1 MFTMTPS
8 HGEWDGDCGIRAPYA
23 MGPWLPWWC
32 QKFLNQWIWGSTCQS
47 DRDGLVG
54 IGSDWY
60 ICSPGLVTS
69 HPDAAESPCSCTSEK
84 NWGVWNY
91 SFMLFPLKG
100 YTCFCFSTYTFFFND
115 WFMGT
120 AYINF
125 HNFCCIQP
133 LKQPF
138 FPPLFIHSLALRG
151 LLKLRDFMGASGGAT
166 SALLALADPQES
178 SRSWSTTAG
187 ELSKWW
193 FLVILNDFKTF

>member
-84 NWGVWNY
+84 N
-91 SFMLFPLKG
+91 
-100 YTCFCFSTYTFFFND
+100 
-115 WFMGT
+115 
-120 AYINF
+120 
-125 HNFCCIQP
+125 
-133 LKQPF
+133 
-138 FPPLFIHSLALRG
+138 
-151 LLKLRDFMGASGGAT
+151 
-166 SALLALADPQES
+166 
-178 SRSWSTTAG
+178 
-187 ELSKWW
+187 
-193 FLVILNDFKTF
+193 